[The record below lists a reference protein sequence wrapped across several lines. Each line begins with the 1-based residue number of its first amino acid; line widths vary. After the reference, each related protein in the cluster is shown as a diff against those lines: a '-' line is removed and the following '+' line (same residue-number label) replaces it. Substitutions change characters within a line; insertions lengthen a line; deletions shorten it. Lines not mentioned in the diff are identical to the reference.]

1 MKFLIDAQLPPA
13 LCRWLREHG
22 HEAVHVSE
30 IGMLA
35 ASDAAVADR
44 AEAEG
49 EMLVSKDEDF
59 VVLRMPDRFVLLWLR
74 CGNTTNAALAVWL
87 EARWERA
94 VSLLRRSERFVELR

>member
-13 LCRWLREHG
+13 LCRWLHDRG

-35 ASDAAVADR
+35 ASDAAIADR

-49 EMLVSKDEDF
+49 EVLVSKDEDF
-59 VVLRMPDRFVLLWLR
+59 VVLRLPDRFALLWLR
-74 CGNTTNAALAVWL
+74 CGNATNAALEVWL
-87 EARWERA
+87 KARWTRIS
-94 VSLLRRSERFVELR
+94 SLLEKDERFIEAK